1 MMHLVSFVR
10 TDRNMVLDVSVRQYY
25 YYWCF
30 VAKLWTEWVYLSS
43 DSSLCV
49 CVCLRDIT
57 ECFQHI
63 PISIDMSVSV
73 TYER

>member
-1 MMHLVSFVR
+1 MHLVSFVR
-10 TDRNMVLDVSVRQYY
+10 TDRNMILDVSVRLYY

-49 CVCLRDIT
+49 CVCVRGILL
-57 ECFQHI
+57 
-63 PISIDMSVSV
+63 SVSNIFQ
-73 TYER
+73 YQSI